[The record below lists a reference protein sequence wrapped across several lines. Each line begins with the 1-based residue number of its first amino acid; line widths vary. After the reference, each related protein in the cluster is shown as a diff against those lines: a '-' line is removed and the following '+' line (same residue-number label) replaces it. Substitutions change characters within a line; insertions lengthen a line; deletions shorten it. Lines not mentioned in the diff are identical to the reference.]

1 MLTTCSFRFRFCA
14 STRLAVPFAAI
25 RLKLQSRLTRRVG
38 QRLYAAMILISAAIE
53 HHAGNAFVFRALR
66 HGLADPLRAFYV
78 AAFTTQIF
86 FCRCRGSKGV
96 SLLIVDHLRI
106 NMIQTAENGEP
117 RPFLRSRHAAPNTLV
132 NTSSNFV
139 STSLRHYLP
148 PAPVLPA
155 FLRST
160 SPVSRTPLF

>member
-53 HHAGNAFVFRALR
+53 HDAGNAFVFRALG
-66 HGLADPLRAFYV
+66 HSLADPLRAFDV
-78 AAFTTQIF
+78 SAFTAQIF
-86 FCRCRGSKGV
+86 FRRCRGSQGMP
-96 SLLIVDHLRI
+96 LLVVDHLRI
-106 NMIQTAENGEP
+106 NVIQAAENGEP
-117 RPFLRSRHAAPNTLV
+117 RPFLRPRYAAANPFV
-132 NTSSNFV
+132 NASSNFV
-139 STSLRHYLP
+139 PTSLRHYLP

-155 FLRST
+155 FL
-160 SPVSRTPLF
+160 